1 MLENINCDV
10 LHYMNL
16 KNILV
21 LMLARSSSQLVDLD
35 LRLTLTC
42 SQGQRSRY
50 WCVWLNPFWIS
61 VIIYRNTCPTSE
73 REWSTKL
80 SPNNFSS
87 ETQLQGEKIEA
98 AVKFSQEKYF
108 KRKKYISEHFL
119 PHCFFVW
126 KKFWTLPPPEKRR
139 KSFKKTFQHK
149 IWIQWEDMDGKKWV
163 TSETEE
169 IYPLPESRFL
179 LCWPFWNETS
189 CMVTSWGEILP
200 VLVTFLE

>member
-35 LRLTLTC
+35 LRLTLTF

-108 KRKKYISEHFL
+108 KRKNIYFRTLLASL
-119 PHCFFVW
+119 FFCV
-126 KKFWTLPPPEKRR
+126 KTILNTASPREK
-139 KSFKKTFQHK
+139 
-149 IWIQWEDMDGKKWV
+149 
-163 TSETEE
+163 TEK
-169 IYPLPESRFL
+169 L
-179 LCWPFWNETS
+179 
-189 CMVTSWGEILP
+189 
-200 VLVTFLE
+200 